1 MLAAVAAL
9 LFLIA
14 LILDLAG
21 VAYSNALVIAGLLC
35 MALSMAG
42 VGGAAPRFMRR

>member
-21 VAYSNALVIAGLLC
+21 AAYSTALVTAGLLC